1 MSGSGMG
8 AKARRRMRVAVSA
21 VCVGVA
27 VLAGAPSAFAGAN
40 GCNDRTCI
48 SVEGS
53 GLRVEKISAATTWNG
68 DFTGHFHIYGGG
80 IDRNSATG
88 FWGYHQKFTVPVGR
102 DLPNGSVLCAEGWE
116 HTGSGMELRG
126 RACAEVHF

>member
-1 MSGSGMG
+1 MNGKGT
-8 AKARRRMRVAVSA
+8 KARWWARTATTF
-21 VCVGVA
+21 VCVGAAVA
-27 VLAGAPSAFAGAN
+27 ATAPSAFAGAT

-48 SVEGS
+48 AVAGS
-53 GLRVEKISAATTWNG
+53 GLRVESVTASTTWNG
-68 DFTGHFHIYGGG
+68 DFNGHLHIYGGG

-116 HTGSGMELRG
+116 HTGGGLQLRG